1 MTRQKAQQVVKSN
14 ENDLKLTT
22 RSTYNHKWANESE
35 RFEDLQLLIHKPTS
49 SFLSLSTI
57 TSRTKNRVKRKM
69 KSSWESQKNY

>member
-1 MTRQKAQQVVKSN
+1 MKRQEAQVVKSN
-14 ENDLKLTT
+14 WNCLQLTT